1 MEKRKKERKKID
13 KERDNENCNRAT
25 NVRRGKIRQTT
36 SVYSVAS
43 PKPRELHSNKNE
55 KKARKNERTNET
67 NALLFAS

>member
-1 MEKRKKERKKID
+1 MEKRKKERKKIG

-25 NVRRGKIRQTT
+25 NARRGKIRQTT

-43 PKPRELHSNKNE
+43 PKPRELHSKNE